1 MWFGF
6 PGCISRRM
14 GIEASASRVLSIHP
28 VMFFLTV
35 VVLLWLGTL
44 VGGQLRKH
52 RVQTLEQESSTFKTL
67 ESAVLALLG
76 LLLGFTFSM
85 GVGRYDQRKNLEIA
99 EANYLANAWLRTA
112 TLPEPTRSTEQ
123 TLMRQYVPFR
133 LQFLSAGT
141 SEPRIEESLQAA
153 AGLQAQM
160 WHDAAAFAS
169 SRPDP
174 VSAQYLVAITDLVD
188 ISESRTAAFENRIPI
203 LAWGML
209 LFISFIASGLVGVG
223 IGTRSQFLRLVL
235 PVVVA
240 SALSLTL
247 DLDSPRSG
255 LIRVHQ
261 HSLERVAATVATGPL
276 P

>member
-1 MWFGF
+1 
-6 PGCISRRM
+6 M
-14 GIEASASRVLSIHP
+14 GIQASGARLLSIHP
-28 VMFFLTV
+28 TMFFLAV
-35 VVLLWLGTL
+35 IVLLWVGTW
-44 VGGQLRKH
+44 VGGQMRT
-52 RVQTLEQESSTFKTL
+52 RREQTLEMEASTFKTL

-76 LLLGFTFSM
+76 LLLGFTFAM

-99 EANYLANAWLRTA
+99 EANDLTSAWLRTA
-112 TLPEPTRSTEQ
+112 TLPEPTRSAEQ
-123 TLMRQYVPFR
+123 ALLRQYVPVR

-141 SEPRIEESLQAA
+141 SEPRINESLRSSAA
-153 AGLQAQM
+153 LQAQM
-160 WHDAAAFAS
+160 WRLAANFANT
-169 SRPDP
+169 RPDP
-174 VSAQYLVAITDLVD
+174 DSAQYLESILALVSVA
-188 ISESRTAAFENRIPI
+188 ESRTAAFENRIPM

-261 HSLERVAATVATGPL
+261 RSLERVAAAIASGPV